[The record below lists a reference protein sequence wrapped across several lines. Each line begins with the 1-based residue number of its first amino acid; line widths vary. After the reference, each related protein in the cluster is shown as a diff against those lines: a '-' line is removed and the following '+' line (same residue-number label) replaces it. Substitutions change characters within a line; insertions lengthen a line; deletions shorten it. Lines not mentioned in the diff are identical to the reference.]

1 MNIEEAR
8 RAVETLDSGE
18 QGEAYHS
25 AYWCLHS
32 FIDEVE
38 QLIKTN
44 SIKQTPAL
52 FKPFEEK
59 K

>member
-8 RAVETLDSGE
+8 RVVEEIYDGTADFEERLDHCVYLLEFLSE
-18 QGEAYHS
+18 LEYLLKH
-25 AYWCLHS
+25 
-32 FIDEVE
+32 
-38 QLIKTN
+38 N

-52 FKPFEEK
+52 FKEK